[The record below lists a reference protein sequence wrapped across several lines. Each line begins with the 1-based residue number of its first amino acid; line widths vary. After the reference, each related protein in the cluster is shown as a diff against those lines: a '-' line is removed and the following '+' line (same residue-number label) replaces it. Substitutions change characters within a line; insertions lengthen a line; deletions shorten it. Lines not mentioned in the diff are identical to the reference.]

1 MVNSQRAVTDRHRQ
15 KMADLL
21 PLILLLNTLLAAGDR
36 ACDVGEECAPQDQ
49 CPDFLRQKADQ
60 LDLRRGSSSY
70 TRSVESL
77 LARRCGRGRVCCPCP
92 THRCQS
98 VPSCPTVKGLYADF
112 VGEDKV
118 SASLAALRIRSL
130 VCDKTKKAICCPSE
144 ADINKFAKARKM
156 RKLWVKL
163 FLQKFGLGKVW
174 VEKVEANFFIDFLAE
189 LGHSRNMI
197 FLNWAILRR

>member
-1 MVNSQRAVTDRHRQ
+1 MIICQRAVTDCHRQ
-15 KMADLL
+15 KMTSLL
-21 PLILLLNTLLAAGDR
+21 PLALLLITLASADR

-60 LDLRRGSSSY
+60 LELRRGSSLY

-77 LARRCGRGRVCCPCP
+77 LKRRCGRGRVCCPCP
-92 THRCQS
+92 TQRCQP

-118 SASLAALRIRSL
+118 KASLAALRIRSL

-144 ADINKFAKARKM
+144 AEIFTHTFVISQYSCQLKYLNVF
-156 RKLWVKL
+156 LYSCNFHIVSFL
-163 FLQKFGLGKVW
+163 FQ
-174 VEKVEANFFIDFLAE
+174 
-189 LGHSRNMI
+189 MI
-197 FLNWAILRR
+197 V